1 MASLPRSLR
10 VDMWALSNFEHREQM
25 RKCLEGVR
33 ASHRISNLQRAML
46 GMEREAHH
54 CTQMGLRLLF
64 QEVFFL
70 GIGEESSGS
79 DGSYDSDW

>member
-1 MASLPRSLR
+1 
-10 VDMWALSNFEHREQM
+10 
-25 RKCLEGVR
+25 
-33 ASHRISNLQRAML
+33 ML